1 MLKLNSIPASVFE
14 VTGKDNIV
22 VNGEQKISR
31 NEIVSTGRLLTV
43 ERVGKMINNRKIGTD
58 KYESRLEGMGV
69 DYATLSKKHGEKA
82 FLFAATQAYK
92 VLGKDAPTM
101 EEAKADPALRTN
113 SIFINTLAAIAQD
126 VITPITFHIFD
137 DVSANGLMEWRPVA
151 LGETTEFLIRS
162 NDVVLFEDSAPGSA
176 HSASKNYLYAKSVP
190 VTAKRYVSNV
200 TLKFYQTYVNGDPA
214 DVYVAIINGMWSK
227 VYALFI
233 SALTSAA
240 SNTAY
245 IPTALTAST
254 YSTANWLTV
263 CTNVAIANG
272 VGLGDLVAFG
282 DISALS
288 QVLPIDGTGGAIT
301 GLQYG
306 LGEEWFKNG
315 YLQRA
320 GQVDL
325 VATLPVLVPGTQNSS
340 FATLGLG
347 SNIYIAAKGMR
358 APIAGV
364 YATGSPITLVADA
377 TKTADETV
385 DINITAWMN
394 VVPLFAQKVG
404 KISSVYAS

>member
-1 MLKLNSIPASVFE
+1 MA
-14 VTGKDNIV
+14 
-22 VNGEQKISR
+22 
-31 NEIVSTGRLLTV
+31 
-43 ERVGKMINNRKIGTD
+43 MID
-58 KYESRLEGMGV
+58 
-69 DYATLSKKHGEKA
+69 
-82 FLFAATQAYK
+82 
-92 VLGKDAPTM
+92 
-101 EEAKADPALRTN
+101 
-113 SIFINTLAAIAQD
+113 
-126 VITPITFHIFD
+126 
-137 DVSANGLMEWRPVA
+137 
-151 LGETTEFLIRS
+151 
-162 NDVVLFEDSAPGSA
+162 
-176 HSASKNYLYAKSVP
+176 
-190 VTAKRYVSNV
+190 
-200 TLKFYQTYVNGDPA
+200 
-214 DVYVAIINGMWSK
+214 
-227 VYALFI
+227 